1 MGHFLGRK
9 RSEKLIS
16 ELENRFFRSLKKIF
30 KNRDFSKKIR
40 KMVKIGQK
48 IVLAIF
54 PGLFGGGL
62 TRKNLEKNF
71 RNIRKWIF

>member
-16 ELENRFFRSLKKIF
+16 QLENPIFRSLKKFF
-30 KNRDFSKKIR
+30 KNRNYSKKIR

-48 IVLAIF
+48 NVLSIF
-54 PGLFGGGL
+54 PGLFRGGL

-71 RNIRKWIF
+71 RNVRKWIF

>member
-16 ELENRFFRSLKKIF
+16 ELENPIFRSLKKIF
-30 KNRDFSKKIR
+30 KKRDFSKKIR

-54 PGLFGGGL
+54 PGLF
-62 TRKNLEKNF
+62 R
-71 RNIRKWIF
+71 